1 MQKLFVMCFLIMAL
15 SFFPG
20 LCRGSESEA
29 DPFPVPQCIQPNV
42 NFWVNVYSEYHS
54 GQGIIHDHKNL
65 GIVYGVVE
73 IVNQERPGAGKIN
86 KARIKAAKKKVQTL
100 LEKLARGGAPSG
112 PEEQRVADL
121 FGPDARPA
129 DFRRAVHRIRCQVGQ
144 KDRFREGLI
153 RSGAY
158 LSEIKQIFREHG
170 LPVDLAYLPHVESSF
185 NPDAYSK
192 FGAAGAWQFTRSTGK
207 QYMTVGYTVDERRD
221 PIRSSHAAARLL
233 KSNYE
238 KLRDWPMAITAYNH
252 GAAGMLRAQRK
263 MGSYAAIFKSYRS
276 RIFRFASRNFYSEFL
291 AAREVAENY
300 RHYFGDLE
308 FNAPLKTTAV
318 KLAGFVSLP
327 QLARQLD
334 IDMGILR
341 KLNPALRKPVFTG
354 QKYVPKGYRLR
365 LPADEERNWENLV
378 ADLPPEVFRY
388 DQKHGRLY
396 TVRRGDTAGDIARL
410 HGIRLTDLMAAN
422 DLDRR
427 ATVYVNQNL
436 RIPVPDKKKP
446 QIAFRP
452 ETRKT
457 ELAQVPS
464 PPPSV
469 AEGQTP
475 IGALDQRAAT
485 ASVPQRIGAVIA
497 PSIKPS
503 VEKVPVAIMLP
514 LAGEH
519 HGTSFGNYPTITSLI
534 EQVATVSATSG
545 SVPVSD
551 PLVMDNELTRADPT
565 LSAKENTVSVST
577 NAPESENTP
586 ASDSA
591 SAGALDPKMVIG
603 NLSITRVVSN
613 DDRPIGIIQ
622 VEIEET
628 IGHYAE
634 WLGVRA
640 AEIRHLNAIPYGQVI
655 HIGQQLKIPL
665 RRATKEAFEEQ
676 RFEYHKELVEDFF
689 SSYRVEA
696 VQVYCIQKGDTL
708 WTLANE
714 KFELPLWLIRRY
726 NPDTDLATL
735 VTSRNLRIP
744 VVEKAI

>member
-1 MQKLFVMCFLIMAL
+1 MQRLFVTCFLIMAL
-15 SFFPG
+15 SLFPG

-42 NFWVNVYSEYHS
+42 NFWVKVYSEYHS

-73 IVNQERPGAGKIN
+73 IVNQDRPGAGKIN

-291 AAREVAENY
+291 AAREVAKNY
-300 RHYFGDLE
+300 RHHFGDLV

-341 KLNPALRKPVFTG
+341 KLNPALRQPVFTG

-365 LPADEERNWENLV
+365 LPADEERNWENLM
-378 ADLPPEVFRY
+378 ADLPSEVFRY

-436 RIPVPDKKKP
+436 RIPVPDEKKP
-446 QIAFRP
+446 QIAVRP

-475 IGALDQRAAT
+475 IGALDRKVAT
-485 ASVPQRIGAVIA
+485 ASVPQRIGAIIA
-497 PSIKPS
+497 PSIKPPL
-503 VEKVPVAIMLP
+503 EKVPVAIMIP
-514 LAGEH
+514 VAGEH
-519 HGTSFGNYPTITSLI
+519 HGTSFGNYPMTASLI
-534 EQVATVSATSG
+534 EQAATVSATSG
-545 SVPVSD
+545 PVPVSD
-551 PLVMDNELTRADPT
+551 PVVMDNELTRTDPT

-577 NAPESENTP
+577 NAPESENAP

-665 RRATKEAFEEQ
+665 GRATKEAFEEQ

-689 SSYRVEA
+689 SSYRIEA
-696 VQVYCIQKGDTL
+696 VQVYCIKKGDTL

-726 NPDTDLATL
+726 NPDTDLARL
-735 VTSRNLRIP
+735 IPSRNLQIP

>member
-1 MQKLFVMCFLIMAL
+1 
-15 SFFPG
+15 
-20 LCRGSESEA
+20 
-29 DPFPVPQCIQPNV
+29 
-42 NFWVNVYSEYHS
+42 
-54 GQGIIHDHKNL
+54 
-65 GIVYGVVE
+65 
-73 IVNQERPGAGKIN
+73 
-86 KARIKAAKKKVQTL
+86 
-100 LEKLARGGAPSG
+100 
-112 PEEQRVADL
+112 
-121 FGPDARPA
+121 
-129 DFRRAVHRIRCQVGQ
+129 
-144 KDRFREGLI
+144 
-153 RSGAY
+153 
-158 LSEIKQIFREHG
+158 
-170 LPVDLAYLPHVESSF
+170 
-185 NPDAYSK
+185 
-192 FGAAGAWQFTRSTGK
+192 
-207 QYMTVGYTVDERRD
+207 
-221 PIRSSHAAARLL
+221 
-233 KSNYE
+233 
-238 KLRDWPMAITAYNH
+238 
-252 GAAGMLRAQRK
+252 
-263 MGSYAAIFKSYRS
+263 
-276 RIFRFASRNFYSEFL
+276 
-291 AAREVAENY
+291 
-300 RHYFGDLE
+300 
-308 FNAPLKTTAV
+308 
-318 KLAGFVSLP
+318 
-327 QLARQLD
+327 LARQFD

-341 KLNPALRKPVFTG
+341 KLNPALRQPVFTG

-365 LPADEERNWENLV
+365 LPADEERNWENLM
-378 ADLPPEVFRY
+378 ADLPSEVFRY

-436 RIPVPDKKKP
+436 RIPVPDEKKS
-446 QIAFRP
+446 QIAVRP

-475 IGALDQRAAT
+475 IGALDQKVTT
-485 ASVPQRIGAVIA
+485 ASVPQRIGAIIA
-497 PSIKPS
+497 PSIKPPL
-503 VEKVPVAIMLP
+503 EKVPVAIMIP
-514 LAGEH
+514 VAGEH
-519 HGTSFGNYPTITSLI
+519 HGTSFGNYPITVSLI

-545 SVPVSD
+545 PVPVSD
-551 PLVMDNELTRADPT
+551 PVVMDNELTRTDPT

-577 NAPESENTP
+577 NAPESENAP

-696 VQVYCIQKGDTL
+696 VQVYCIKKGDTL

-735 VTSRNLRIP
+735 IPSRNLRIP